1 MYAPRPI
8 DVTPLGQRVLVRRR
22 ALKLSQK
29 ALAERCGVPSQVISE
44 LERGHQNIYS
54 AQLARLA
61 KALGVSADYLLG
73 FTDERAMSK
82 SKEKE
87 AEEQTHGR

>member
-1 MYAPRPI
+1 MKAARYPRYS
-8 DVTPLGQRVLVRRR
+8 L
-22 ALKLSQK
+22 
-29 ALAERCGVPSQVISE
+29 
-44 LERGHQNIYS
+44 NIYS

-61 KALGVSADYLLG
+61 KTLGVSADYLLG

-82 SKEKE
+82 SKG